1 MSYQFIDGN
10 THALH
15 QHMRHLDAQQREDD
29 WLDEEMER
37 IYASPI
43 ELGEACFDAPADMK
57 ISEAVALEAQRRLA
71 QMKEEKDDY

>member
-37 IYASPI
+37 IYASIPD
-43 ELGEACFDAPADMK
+43 LGAACLDANPDMK
-57 ISEAVALEAQRRLA
+57 ISEAVAMAAQRRLEL
-71 QMKEEKDDY
+71 MKESRDEI